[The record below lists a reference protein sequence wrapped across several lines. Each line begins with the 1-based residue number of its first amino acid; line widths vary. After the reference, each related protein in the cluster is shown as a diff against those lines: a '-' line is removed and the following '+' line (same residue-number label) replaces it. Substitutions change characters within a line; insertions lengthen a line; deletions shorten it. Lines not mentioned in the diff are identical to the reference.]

1 MSKIQTIAENIN
13 SLISQRDNYRA
24 KTRQRTHKEEA
35 EYSEALRKCKIA
47 ILYNNLITLDEFSEH
62 FLALSSSFEEIQ
74 RASQEIVD
82 FLNENDTPS
91 LEMFVSEETQRI
103 DIKQHNTDSKL
114 ILELLDVEKE
124 LLKDILKWCQKH
136 FYGGLQLPSEN

>member
-24 KTRQRTHKEEA
+24 KTRQRTYKEEA

-62 FLALSSSFEEIQ
+62 FLALTSSFEEIQ
-74 RASQEIVD
+74 RASKEIID
-82 FLNENDTPS
+82 FLNDNKTPS

-103 DIKQHNTDSKL
+103 DIEQQKTDNEL
-114 ILELLDVEKE
+114 IHQLFDVEKE
-124 LLKDILKWCQKH
+124 LLKDISKWCQKH
-136 FYGGLQLPSEN
+136 FYGELQLPSEN

>member
-136 FYGGLQLPSEN
+136 FYGGLPSEN

>member
-47 ILYNNLITLDEFSEH
+47 ILYNNLVTLDEFSEH
-62 FLALSSSFEEIQ
+62 FLALSSSFEELQ

-82 FLNENDTPS
+82 FLNENNTPS

-114 ILELLDVEKE
+114 ILELLDIEKE
-124 LLKDILKWCQKH
+124 ILKDISKWCQKH

>member
-47 ILYNNLITLDEFSEH
+47 ILYNNLVTLDEFSEH
-62 FLALSSSFEEIQ
+62 FLALSSSFEELQ

-82 FLNENDTPS
+82 FLNENNTPS
-91 LEMFVSEETQRI
+91 LEMFVSKETQRI

-114 ILELLDVEKE
+114 ILELLDIEKE
-124 LLKDILKWCQKH
+124 LLKDISKWCQKH
-136 FYGGLQLPSEN
+136 FYGELQLPSEN

>member
-47 ILYNNLITLDEFSEH
+47 ILYNNLVTLDEFSEH
-62 FLALSSSFEEIQ
+62 FLALSSSFEELQ

-82 FLNENDTPS
+82 FLNENNTPS

-114 ILELLDVEKE
+114 ILELLDIEKE
-124 LLKDILKWCQKH
+124 LLKDISKWCQKH
-136 FYGGLQLPSEN
+136 FYGELQLPSEN

>member
-1 MSKIQTIAENIN
+1 MQTIIN
-13 SLISQRDNYRA
+13 GLISNRDNYREQA
-24 KTRQRTHKEEA
+24 RKRAYKEEA

-47 ILYNNLITLDEFSEH
+47 ILYNNLVTLDQFSEH

-82 FLNENDTPS
+82 FLNENNTPS
-91 LEMFVSEETQRI
+91 LEMFISEETQRI
-103 DIKQHNTDSKL
+103 DSKQQKTDSKL

-124 LLKDILKWCQKH
+124 LLKDISKWCQKH
-136 FYGGLQLPSEN
+136 FYGGLPSEN

>member
-1 MSKIQTIAENIN
+1 MRIQTIAENIN

-47 ILYNNLITLDEFSEH
+47 ILYNNLVTLDEFSEH
-62 FLALSSSFEEIQ
+62 FLALSSSFEELQ

-82 FLNENDTPS
+82 FLNENETPS
-91 LEMFVSEETQRI
+91 LEIFVSKETQRI

-124 LLKDILKWCQKH
+124 LLKDISKWCQKH
-136 FYGGLQLPSEN
+136 FYGGLPSEN

>member
-1 MSKIQTIAENIN
+1 MRIQTIAENIN

-47 ILYNNLITLDEFSEH
+47 ILYNNLVTLDEFSEH
-62 FLALSSSFEEIQ
+62 FLALSSSFEELQ

-82 FLNENDTPS
+82 FLNENNTPS

-124 LLKDILKWCQKH
+124 LLKDISKWCQKH
-136 FYGGLQLPSEN
+136 FYGGLPSEN